1 MKKSL
6 PGRSN
11 LFIAFRN
18 KALKYFVAA
27 LMASALSIPAMSQQ
41 GLIFKNPVLISGTAG
56 NDGAIYRFPLVAA
69 NVDAL
74 VQINGR
80 SASSVKLLSIDL
92 TSDGWDKAF
101 QPQVTCNNSN
111 TTPAGIYDWWM
122 EFGITFV
129 KTNTTTPV
137 LVSNFSVTALD
148 IDGNGDKI
156 NEWINF
162 YDLKSSVVES
172 NSLLSIS
179 ALYETILG
187 LLTLD
192 GKQFVGPTTNFSGI
206 DTSSTSVMA
215 TANYENMNQFRIRTG
230 GHSTGSN
237 GAADRM
243 YSFWFKSFSFQAP
256 VATTLP
262 ITLASFIATKNDSKV
277 VLNWSTS
284 MEKNVSHFS
293 IERSTDG
300 ANYDQVGIV
309 MTDANS
315 NQIKKYSFSDD
326 LKNVDKQIVY
336 YRLGTIDMDGQEQ
349 KSAVRIIRMD
359 DQKTTNAILA
369 YPNPATT
376 DLRITLP
383 SAWQNKQVV
392 IDMINT
398 SGQVAK
404 HVVCSSAGQT
414 QDLNISDV
422 AVGMYIVRATN
433 GTETSVQRII
443 KSK

>member
-1 MKKSL
+1 MKKYL
-6 PGRSN
+6 PGPTN
-11 LFIAFRN
+11 LFIAMSS
-18 KALKYFVAA
+18 KALKSFVAI
-27 LMASALSIPAMSQQ
+27 LLASALSIPAMSQQ
-41 GLIFKNPVLISGTAG
+41 GLIFKNPILIAGTAG
-56 NDGAIYRFPLVAA
+56 KDGAIYRFPLVTS

-80 SASSVKLLSIDL
+80 SASTVKLLSIDL
-92 TSDGWDKAF
+92 TTDGWDKAF
-101 QPQVTCNNSN
+101 QPQVTCNDNN
-111 TTPAGIYDWWM
+111 TTPSGIYDWWM

-129 KTNTTTPV
+129 KTNTSTPV
-137 LVSNFSVTALD
+137 SVSDFSVTALD

-156 NEWINF
+156 NEYVNF
-162 YDLKSSVVES
+162 YNLKSSVVEA

-179 ALYETILG
+179 AIWETITS

-192 GKQFVGPTTNFSGI
+192 GKQFWGPTTNFTNI
-206 DTSSTSVMA
+206 DTSATTVMA
-215 TANYENMNQFRIRTG
+215 TANYENINQFRIRTG

-243 YSFWFKSFSFQAP
+243 YSFWFKSFNFTAP

-262 ITLASFIATKNDSKV
+262 ITLASFTATKNDSKV

-293 IERSTDG
+293 VERSTDG
-300 ANYDQVGIV
+300 ANFNQVGIV
-309 MTDANS
+309 MTDGNS
-315 NQIKKYSFSDD
+315 DQMKKYSFTDD
-326 LKNVDKQIVY
+326 LKNVDKQIIY
-336 YRLGTIDMDGQEQ
+336 YRLSTIDMDGQQE
-349 KSAVRIIRMD
+349 KSAVRLIRMD

-383 SAWQNKQVV
+383 TAWQNKQVV
-392 IDMINT
+392 IDLINT

-404 HVVCSSAGQT
+404 HIVCSSAGQT
-414 QDLNISDV
+414 QDVSIADIS
-422 AVGMYIVRATN
+422 VGMYIVRATN
-433 GTETSVQRII
+433 GIETSVQRII

>member
-11 LFIAFRN
+11 LFIALHN
-18 KALKYFVAA
+18 KALKYFVVA
-27 LMASALSIPAMSQQ
+27 LLASALSIPAMSQQ

-56 NDGAIYRFPLVAA
+56 QDGAVYRFSLVTS

-74 VQINGR
+74 VKINGR
-80 SASSVKLLSIDL
+80 SSSSVKLLAIDL
-92 TSDGWDKAF
+92 NTDGWDKAF
-101 QPQVTCNNSN
+101 QPQVTCNDNN
-111 TTPAGIYDWWM
+111 TTPSGIYDWWM
-122 EFGITFV
+122 EFQVTFV
-129 KTNTTTPV
+129 KTNTSTPV
-137 LVSNFSVTALD
+137 SVSNFSLTAID

-156 NEWINF
+156 NEWVNF
-162 YDLKSSVVES
+162 YNLKSSVVES
-172 NSLLSIS
+172 NSLLSLS
-179 ALYETILG
+179 ALWETILG
-187 LLTLD
+187 LLQLD
-192 GKQFVGPTTNFSGI
+192 GKQFSGPTTNFTDI
-206 DTSSTSVMA
+206 DTSATSVMA
-215 TANYENMNQFRIRTG
+215 TANYENINQFRIRTG
-230 GHSTGSN
+230 GHSTGVS

-243 YSFWFKSFSFQAP
+243 YSFWFKSFNFQAP

-262 ITLASFIATKNDSKV
+262 ITLASFTATKSDSKV

-293 IERSTDG
+293 VERSTDG
-300 ANYDQVGIV
+300 ANYSQVGIV
-309 MTDANS
+309 MTDDNS
-315 NQIKKYSFSDD
+315 NQVKKYSFSDD
-326 LKNVDKQIVY
+326 IKNVDKQIVY
-336 YRLGTIDMDGQEQ
+336 YRLGTIDMDGQDQ
-349 KSAVRIIRMD
+349 KSAVRIIRME

-392 IDMINT
+392 IDLINT

-404 HVVCSSAGQT
+404 HIVCSSAGQT
-414 QDLNISDV
+414 QDLSISDIS
-422 AVGMYIVRATN
+422 VGMYIVRATN